1 MGNHHLLPGI
11 DGRCLI
17 YWTKH
22 TTTGVKE
29 ERSLKRWSIKINIVD
44 DLLKY
49 VIGSCSEFLLSE
61 TNPAKFAFSELSY
74 IITCRDF

>member
-1 MGNHHLLPGI
+1 MHAMGNHHLLPGI

-29 ERSLKRWSIKINIVD
+29 ERSLKR
-44 DLLKY
+44 
-49 VIGSCSEFLLSE
+49 
-61 TNPAKFAFSELSY
+61 
-74 IITCRDF
+74 